1 MSTHIRYC
9 TLGLLAMISLVGC
22 KGRSAAGEKSG
33 DTKAGA
39 AEEARAAA
47 AQRGEGGDPCSLLEQ
62 KEVEAVTGPLAGP
75 PYRSREEKD
84 DPEPAAGGDSCVYEM
99 PDFRYIRMSVIWK
112 DGAAMFKLIGTPA
125 RIFSNVNGKAETAET
140 AKNAAKK
147 LLTNGV
153 EIAGEWDEASSV
165 GCCMIYALRGD
176 SMVRFDYRAWRSD
189 AKGAANILN
198 KALVR
203 IDHPLSLDG
212 NAGNEAAAKRLAL
225 HPAPRQACSLLSRA
239 EVESV
244 LGHLSADPQPTS
256 QEGNEGCVYKFTQA
270 ESKESPVA
278 EAPKEFKS
286 LVGAI
291 TGGRTGMVGGPV
303 EATMTV
309 LWRGGYRQLSD
320 NAMVSGAVM
329 GNLQGV
335 PGLPKRTEGSVPHGP
350 WDEAA
355 QTGLN
360 FTAVKKDVA
369 VVIDTEPMLSSDQIE
384 VRRRLVAKAIEKIAP
399 KQ

>member
-1 MSTHIRYC
+1 MTTRMRYC
-9 TLGLLAMISLVGC
+9 TIGLLAMISLAGC
-22 KGRSAAGEKSG
+22 KGHGAAGEKS
-33 DTKAGA
+33 
-39 AEEARAAA
+39 EEARAVA

-84 DPEPAAGGDSCVYEM
+84 DPEPATGGDSCVYEM
-99 PDFRYIRMSVIWK
+99 PDSRYIRMSVAWK
-112 DGAAMFKLIGTPA
+112 DGAAAFKLIGMPA
-125 RIFSNVNGKAETAET
+125 RIFSNVGGKAETAET

-203 IDHPLSLDG
+203 VEHPLSLDG
-212 NAGNEAAAKRLAL
+212 NAGNGAAAKRLAL
-225 HPAPRQACSLLSRA
+225 RPAPRPACSLLSRA

-256 QEGNEGCVYKFTQA
+256 QEGNGGCVYKFTQA
-270 ESKESPVA
+270 ESKESPIG

-291 TGGRTGMVGGPV
+291 TGGRTGLVSGPV

-329 GNLQGV
+329 ANVQGV
-335 PGLPKRTEGSVPHGP
+335 GGLPKRKEGSVSNGP

-369 VVIDTEPMLSSDQIE
+369 VMIDTEPMLSSDQIE